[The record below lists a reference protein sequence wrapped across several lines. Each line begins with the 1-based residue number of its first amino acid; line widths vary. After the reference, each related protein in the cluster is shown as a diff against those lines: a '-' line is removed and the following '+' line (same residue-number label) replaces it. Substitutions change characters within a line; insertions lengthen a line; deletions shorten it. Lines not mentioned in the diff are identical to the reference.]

1 MWKLLEV
8 KNKLRQ
14 IILDTETTGL
24 DPRQGH
30 RVIEIAAVEM
40 MNRRLTG
47 NHFHRYLNPD
57 RDIEEGALQVHGIT
71 REFLQDK
78 PRFADIATEFIEFVQ
93 DAELIIHN
101 APFDTAFLNME
112 LGLHEMNEL
121 KSYSG
126 EVIDTLVMARTL
138 HPGQRNSLDALC
150 KRYAV
155 DNSTRTLHG
164 ALLDCELLAQVYLSM
179 TRGQESLVMEAPTV
193 AMALSNSGTSK
204 QRPVPVMAAVPA
216 EDQSAHFDLLSQI
229 DMESGG
235 ACIWKNKL
243 AG

>member
-1 MWKLLEV
+1 
-8 KNKLRQ
+8 LRQ

-30 RVIEIAAVEM
+30 RIIEIAAVEM
-40 MNRRLTG
+40 VNRRLTG

-71 REFLQDK
+71 RDFLQDK
-78 PRFADIATEFIEFVQ
+78 PRFPDVAAEFIEYVRG
-93 DAELIIHN
+93 AELIIHN
-101 APFDTAFLNME
+101 APFDTAFLNAE
-112 LGLHEMNEL
+112 LAMHGMDALQA
-121 KSYSG
+121 YTG
-126 EVIDTLVMARTL
+126 EVLDTLLLARNL

-164 ALLDCELLAQVYLSM
+164 ALLDCELLAQVYLAM
-179 TRGQESLVMEAPTV
+179 TRGQETLAMESPGSGGARTQSGMVRQRARPLAAEV
-193 AMALSNSGTSK
+193 AVEDLALHLEQLK
-204 QRPVPVMAAVPA
+204 
-216 EDQSAHFDLLSQI
+216 QI
-229 DMESGG
+229 DLESGG
-235 ACIWKNKL
+235 NCLWKQEQ

>member
-1 MWKLLEV
+1 M
-8 KNKLRQ
+8 RQ

-40 MNRRLTG
+40 VNRRLTG

-78 PRFADIATEFIEFVQ
+78 PRFADIAAEFLEFVGG
-93 DAELIIHN
+93 AELIIHN
-101 APFDTAFLNME
+101 APFDTAFLNAE
-112 LGLHEMNEL
+112 LALHGMGGLETCI
-121 KSYSG
+121 G
-126 EVIDTLVMARTL
+126 EVIDTLLMARNL

-150 KRYAV
+150 KRYGV

-179 TRGQESLVMEAPTV
+179 TRGQETLVMDSSGPNAEA
-193 AMALSNSGTSK
+193 AREDRSR
-204 QRPVPVMAAVPA
+204 QRPRPLAVQIPEQEVAA
-216 EDQSAHFDLLSQI
+216 HLDLLKQI
-229 DMESGG
+229 DKESGG
-235 ACIWKNKL
+235 GCLWMQEQ

>member
-1 MWKLLEV
+1 M
-8 KNKLRQ
+8 RQ

-40 MNRRLTG
+40 LNRRLTG
-47 NHFHRYLNPD
+47 NHFHRYINPD

-78 PRFADIATEFIEFVQ
+78 PRFADIAAEFLEFVQ
-93 DAELIIHN
+93 GAELIIHN
-101 APFDTAFLNME
+101 APFDTAFLNAE
-112 LGLHEMNEL
+112 LAQHGMNSL
-121 KSYSG
+121 QTYSG
-126 EVIDTLVMARTL
+126 EVIDTLLMARNL

-150 KRYAV
+150 KRYGV

-179 TRGQESLVMEAPTV
+179 TRGQETLVMDSSAQNG
-193 AMALSNSGTSK
+193 AMASSDRNRQR
-204 QRPVPVMAAVPA
+204 QRPLVAEIPEQDLAAHL
-216 EDQSAHFDLLSQI
+216 ELLKQI
-229 DMESGG
+229 DRESGG
-235 ACIWKNKL
+235 ACLWMQDQ

>member
-1 MWKLLEV
+1 M
-8 KNKLRQ
+8 RQ

-40 MNRRLTG
+40 LNRRLTG
-47 NHFHRYLNPD
+47 NHFHRYLNPE

-78 PRFADIATEFIEFVQ
+78 PRFADIAAEFLEFVQ
-93 DAELIIHN
+93 GAELVIHN
-101 APFDTAFLNME
+101 APFDTAFLNAE
-112 LGLHEMNEL
+112 LGLHGMNGL
-121 KSYSG
+121 QTYAG
-126 EVIDTLVMARTL
+126 EVIDTLLMARNL

-150 KRYAV
+150 KRYGV

-179 TRGQESLVMEAPTV
+179 TRGQETLVMETSSLTG
-193 AMALSNSGTSK
+193 AMAKPGNNK
-204 QRPVPVMAAVPA
+204 QRPRPVAAEITEQDRA
-216 EDQSAHFDLLSQI
+216 AHLELLKQI
-229 DMESGG
+229 ERESGG
-235 ACIWKNKL
+235 ACLWMQEQ

>member
-1 MWKLLEV
+1 M
-8 KNKLRQ
+8 RQ

-40 MNRRLTG
+40 LNRRLTG

-71 REFLQDK
+71 RDFLQDK
-78 PRFADIATEFIEFVQ
+78 PRFADVAAEFIEFVQ
-93 DAELIIHN
+93 GAELIIHN
-101 APFDTAFLNME
+101 APFDTSFLNAE
-112 LGLHEMNEL
+112 LALHGMNNL
-121 KSYSG
+121 QTYTG
-126 EVIDTLVMARTL
+126 DVVDTLPLARSL

-150 KRYAV
+150 KRYGV

-179 TRGQESLVMEAPTV
+179 TRGQETLVMETSV
-193 AMALSNSGTSK
+193 SIDAMEKTNTGK
-204 QRPVPVMAAVPA
+204 QRPRPLLVAVPA
-216 EDQSAHFDLLSQI
+216 EDQTAHLELLKQI
-229 DMESGG
+229 DRESSGT
-235 ACIWKNKL
+235 CLWQQEQ

>member
-1 MWKLLEV
+1 
-8 KNKLRQ
+8 LRQ

-40 MNRRLTG
+40 LNRRLTG
-47 NHFHRYLNPD
+47 NHFHRYINPD

-78 PRFADIATEFIEFVQ
+78 PRFADIAAEFIEFVQ
-93 DAELIIHN
+93 GAELVIHN
-101 APFDTAFLNME
+101 APFDTAFLNAE
-112 LGLHEMNEL
+112 LALHGMNSL
-121 KSYSG
+121 QAHTG
-126 EVIDTLVMARTL
+126 EVIDTLLMARNL

-150 KRYAV
+150 KRYGV

-179 TRGQESLVMEAPTV
+179 TRGQETLVMESPGQGS
-193 AMALSNSGTSK
+193 AMARRDGSRQRLRPIAAKTSEAEL
-204 QRPVPVMAAVPA
+204 AA
-216 EDQSAHFDLLSQI
+216 HLDLLNQI
-229 DMESGG
+229 EKESGG
-235 ACIWKNKL
+235 ACLWL
-243 AG
+243 QEQAG